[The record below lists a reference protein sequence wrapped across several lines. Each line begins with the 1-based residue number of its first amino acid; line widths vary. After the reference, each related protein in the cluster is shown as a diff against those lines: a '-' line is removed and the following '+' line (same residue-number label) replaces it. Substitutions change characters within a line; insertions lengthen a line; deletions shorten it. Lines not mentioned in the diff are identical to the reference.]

1 MKCNRTSKSKH
12 VLVRHAVLL
21 MIVLLCSVYTQG
33 VQAQGY
39 LRAEGKRIVNNKG
52 ENVLLRGM
60 GLGGWMLQEG
70 YMLRVHQDG
79 QQHRIRQRID
89 SLVGKERTEM
99 FYDAWLANHTRKID
113 IDSMKAWGFNSVRLP
128 MHYNL
133 YTLPI
138 ELEPVAGGNTWLQKG
153 FAITDSLLA
162 WCKANQMYL
171 ILDLHAAPGGQGND
185 LNISDGD
192 TSKPALWDSDA
203 NKQKTIALWAK
214 LAQRYANEPWVGGY
228 DLINE
233 PNWGFTDPVGDKNG
247 IKEKDNSALKN
258 LMQDI
263 TSAIRAVD
271 KNHLVIIEGNG
282 WGNNYN
288 AILPAWD
295 NNMVLSFH
303 KYWNYNNQNSI
314 GHILKAREEY
324 NIPVWLGETGENSNV
339 WFTEAIRLLESNNI
353 GWAWWPLKKMGFNN
367 PLEIRSDSNYDKV
380 LNYWSGKGKKPAA
393 DVAYSGL
400 MQLAGN
406 TKLENAIYHPD
417 VIDAMFRQPF
427 SAKAT
432 SFKQHIISGSVT
444 LFAVD
449 YDLGRNGVAYF
460 DRDTADYRVSG
471 VPGVGNKGR
480 VYRNDGVDIRR
491 DSTTTG
497 SYFVSDF
504 EKGEW
509 LQYTILVAKKGLYN
523 LALGLFSESANSR
536 FSIRL
541 NDQLIATNLAVQKKG
556 KYQSWQVQPVNS
568 VALEAGQQV
577 IRIYADEGMFNLKT
591 IGFSL
596 VK

>member
-282 WGNNYN
+282 WEIITMQFY
-288 AILPAWD
+288 LPG
-295 NNMVLSFH
+295 
-303 KYWNYNNQNSI
+303 I
-314 GHILKAREEY
+314 
-324 NIPVWLGETGENSNV
+324 
-339 WFTEAIRLLESNNI
+339 
-353 GWAWWPLKKMGFNN
+353 
-367 PLEIRSDSNYDKV
+367 
-380 LNYWSGKGKKPAA
+380 
-393 DVAYSGL
+393 
-400 MQLAGN
+400 
-406 TKLENAIYHPD
+406 
-417 VIDAMFRQPF
+417 
-427 SAKAT
+427 
-432 SFKQHIISGSVT
+432 
-444 LFAVD
+444 
-449 YDLGRNGVAYF
+449 
-460 DRDTADYRVSG
+460 
-471 VPGVGNKGR
+471 
-480 VYRNDGVDIRR
+480 
-491 DSTTTG
+491 TTW
-497 SYFVSDF
+497 Y
-504 EKGEW
+504 
-509 LQYTILVAKKGLYN
+509 
-523 LALGLFSESANSR
+523 
-536 FSIRL
+536 
-541 NDQLIATNLAVQKKG
+541 
-556 KYQSWQVQPVNS
+556 
-568 VALEAGQQV
+568 
-577 IRIYADEGMFNLKT
+577 
-591 IGFSL
+591 
-596 VK
+596 